1 MTHPGPV
8 QGPAAPAPRSRVPFY
23 GGVLVIGLLILLAL
37 ALSRWLGLGPTLL
50 DTGEVER
57 DVATQFEERY
67 GVGIDVDCP
76 QGMEVVEGEE
86 YECGAETDDR
96 EDVELVITIT
106 DEDPATYS
114 WDVD

>member
-1 MTHPGPV
+1 MSDPDLDHSSS
-8 QGPAAPAPRSRVPFY
+8 APARRSRAPFY
-23 GGVLVIGLLILLAL
+23 GGVLVVGLLILLAL

-57 DVATQFEERY
+57 DVATQFEQLY
-67 GVGIDVDCP
+67 GDAIDVDCP
-76 QGMEVVEGEE
+76 QGMEVVEGRDH
-86 YECGAETDDR
+86 ECVGETDDG

-106 DEDPATYS
+106 DEEDALYS